1 MINVP
6 ATTQLYALA
15 CSYIQCIVGPSI
27 FSAHFSTLTVKP
39 VLNISGNKIKS
50 VFSFR
55 PDKRRDKLFKF
66 FSTFSQNKYA
76 LNIVIFIGS
85 ISAMRH
91 LTFFYMLISRQITKN
106 SKVLSILKRKPY

>member
-27 FSAHFSTLTVKP
+27 FSAHLSTLTVKP

-50 VFSFR
+50 VYSFR
-55 PDKRRDKLFKF
+55 QDKRRDKSFKYY
-66 FSTFSQNKYA
+66 STFSQNQYA
-76 LNIVIFIGS
+76 STIDIETGP
-85 ISAMRH
+85 ISDTRH
-91 LTFFYMLISRQITKN
+91 PTHFYMLQ
-106 SKVLSILKRKPY
+106 